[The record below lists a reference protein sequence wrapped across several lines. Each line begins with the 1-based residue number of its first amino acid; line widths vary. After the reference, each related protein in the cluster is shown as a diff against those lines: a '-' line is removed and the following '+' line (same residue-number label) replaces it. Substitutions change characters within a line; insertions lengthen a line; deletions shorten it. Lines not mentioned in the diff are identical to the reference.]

1 MNVSVP
7 QITQGFEIFGIGITN
22 TMVWT
27 LFIVVILS
35 AVFIWLGAGLKVKP
49 TSKKQVVAEAIYGL
63 VGNLVETNIGEHAKN
78 FTPYFIALFAF
89 ILTSNL
95 SGVWGLGI
103 VRPPTGDVAT
113 PFALALFTTA
123 LTWYYQVKEI
133 GLKEKLKGFL
143 GPVPFIAP
151 ILLIMNLISEIAN
164 PVSLTLRMFG
174 NILGGM
180 VITTLIYSMLIGANT
195 VPIWIAIAAVVL
207 TVVLLTG
214 QFKKLAKLSKG
225 KKKLVIGLALICF
238 LPLAAMTFV
247 HGYFDIFSG
256 CLQTYIFCLLSMI
269 YISP

>member
-7 QITQGFEIFGIGITN
+7 EITVGFEIFGIEVTN

-27 LFIVVILS
+27 LLIIVMLS
-35 AVFIWLGAGLKVKP
+35 ALFIWLGAGLKVKP
-49 TSKKQVVAEAIYGL
+49 TSKKQVVAEMIYTM

-103 VRPPTGDVAT
+103 VRPPTGDIAT
-113 PFALALFTTA
+113 PFALALFTTV
-123 LTWYYQVKEI
+123 LTWYYQIKEI

-143 GPVPFIAP
+143 GPVPLIAP
-151 ILLIMNLISEIAN
+151 ILLVMNLVSEIAN

-180 VITTLIYSMLIGANT
+180 VITTLIYSMLIGSNT
-195 VPIWIAIAAVVL
+195 MPIWIGVAAVIFS
-207 TVVLLTG
+207 VVLLTG
-214 QFKKLAKLSKG
+214 QLKKISKLSKAKKKLAL
-225 KKKLVIGLALICF
+225 GLGIICC
-238 LPLAAMTFV
+238 LPLFAMIFV

-256 CLQTYIFCLLSMI
+256 CLQAYIFCLLSMI